1 MENNSA
7 GRRVLLTKDQLL
19 LTEVKTVQVHYLC
32 DSKSLQALYLAEM
45 FLALVQSLIVL
56 YWKQTILSHKD
67 RTNNKMKYIQSEKKE
82 HRSGIN

>member
-7 GRRVLLTKDQLL
+7 GRRILLTKDQLL
-19 LTEVKTVQVHYLC
+19 LTEVKTVQVPLSC

-67 RTNNKMKYIQSEKKE
+67 RTKNKMTYIQSEKE
-82 HRSGIN
+82 HRSEKE